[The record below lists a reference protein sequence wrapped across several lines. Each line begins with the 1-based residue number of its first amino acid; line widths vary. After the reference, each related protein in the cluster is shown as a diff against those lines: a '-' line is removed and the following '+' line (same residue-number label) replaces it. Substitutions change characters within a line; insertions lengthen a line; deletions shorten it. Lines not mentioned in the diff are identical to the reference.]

1 MRRGVLVALAAY
13 TWWGISPV
21 FWKMHDVPALD
32 AIGFRVAATM
42 ILLGLI
48 QAKRGVLGDIR
59 RMLGDRRTRLVF
71 AVSGTMLALNWL
83 GFVYAVNS
91 DQLLQSSLGY
101 FINPLLSVLIGVL
114 VLGER
119 LHRMQAVAIGIVAIG
134 VAVLSF
140 DLGEVPWL
148 ALLIATTFAVYGYL
162 RKTAPVESLDGLT
175 LEMVMLVPIAV
186 AYLVIRAAMGDGLVG
201 VSVPG
206 RDVWLATTAIV
217 TGIPLIC
224 FGWAARRIPLSL
236 VGVLFY
242 VNPTLQFLLGVV
254 VYDEPWSGG
263 QTVGYV
269 VIWAGLAVFA
279 LGSRRTFDQDVIH
292 RVPADH
298 T

>member
-1 MRRGVLVALAAY
+1 MRRGALVALAAY

-32 AIGFRVAATM
+32 AIGFRVVATM

-48 QAKRGVLGDIR
+48 QAKRGGLGDIR
-59 RMLGDRRTRLVF
+59 RMLGDRRTRLVL
-71 AVSGTMLALNWL
+71 AVSGTMMALNWL

-91 DQLLQSSLGY
+91 DQVLQSSLGY

-119 LHRMQAVAIGIVAIG
+119 LHRMQAAAIGIVAIG

-269 VIWAGLAVFA
+269 IVWAGLAVFA
-279 LGSRRTFDQDVIH
+279 LGSRRALYQDVVH
-292 RVPADH
+292 GVPADH

>member
-32 AIGFRVAATM
+32 ATGFRIVATM

-48 QAKRGVLGDIR
+48 QAKRGWLGDIR
-59 RMLGDRRTRLVF
+59 RMLGDRRTRLVL
-71 AVSGTMLALNWL
+71 AVSGTILALNWL
-83 GFVYAVNS
+83 GFVYAVTS

-101 FINPLLSVLIGVL
+101 FMTPLLSVLLGVL
-114 VLGER
+114 ALGEQ
-119 LHRMQAVAIGIVAIG
+119 LHRTQTVAIGIVAIG
-134 VAVLSF
+134 VLVLSF

-148 ALLIATTFAVYGYL
+148 ALLIAITFAVYGYL

-175 LEMVMLVPIAV
+175 LEMAMLVPIAV

-206 RDVWLATTAIV
+206 RDVWLATMAIV

-236 VGVLFY
+236 VGILFY

-263 QTVGYV
+263 QIVGYV
-269 VIWAGLAVFA
+269 IVWTGLAVFA
-279 LGSRRTFDQDVIH
+279 LGSRRALYRDGAH
-292 RVPADH
+292 RVPTDQ